1 MYTHIFVHKDK
12 KKQIGQ
18 GDKLIYSR
26 TISDNRKFTFSQIIF
41 CLKKYKS
48 MSYITGLHLKLE
60 DIFHAILILT
70 FSYEG
75 NVTQKEKHI
84 T

>member
-1 MYTHIFVHKDK
+1 
-12 KKQIGQ
+12 
-18 GDKLIYSR
+18 
-26 TISDNRKFTFSQIIF
+26 
-41 CLKKYKS
+41 

-70 FSYEG
+70 FSDEG